1 MSQPLALIVEDDPA
15 QIEIFTKALQTA
27 GYEVHTAVD
36 GQVAIEQ
43 LGQLLPDLIL
53 LDLHLPFIDGEK
65 VLARIKQDER
75 LNKTR
80 ILIAS
85 ADGSFAAYLRKQ
97 VDMVLEK
104 PVSYHQLRLL
114 AERLRPIT

>member
-1 MSQPLALIVEDDPA
+1 MSLPIALIVEDDPP
-15 QIEIFTKALQTA
+15 QIEIFTKALQMA
-27 GYEVHTAVD
+27 GYEVETAVD
-36 GQVAIEQ
+36 GRQAIEQ
-43 LGQLLPDLIL
+43 LGKISSDLIV
-53 LDLHLPFIDGEK
+53 LDLHLPHVDGEK
-65 VLARIKQDER
+65 VLAHIKQDER
-75 LNKTR
+75 LAKAR

-114 AERLRPIT
+114 AERLKP